1 MPWKKTSCC
10 LCLQS
15 CGLEVMVE
23 DNRIVKVRG
32 DKANPRSQGY
42 VCRKGLKIAHYQHH
56 HERLVGPL
64 KRKNG
69 KFEKL
74 GWDKALTEIAE
85 RLGEILERHGPRSL
99 ALMAGASGGC
109 QIGGRFSA
117 RFIFST
123 GSRYLYTSLG
133 QEWTGRHYVRG
144 WTYGNQPLFM
154 HPDHDQLDLLL
165 ALGWNGWSSHGMPQT
180 RRYLKALS
188 EDPNRTLIVVDPRP
202 SETARRADIHLAL
215 KPGSDALLLKSM
227 ISIIL
232 REGWHDQAFLDSQT
246 TGWQEVTSYFTDF
259 PAEAALT
266 TCGLEFDQV
275 REVCRLFSSGK
286 SAVMSDLGVLMNRH
300 STLVSYLEE
309 ILLAICG
316 RVCAEGGNVF
326 TGTLSPMG
334 VHTPPEDPNTWRTTH
349 TDIPAMMGVFS
360 PNVLPEEITSGRDDR
375 VRALIVTGSNPL
387 RSYADTSAYERAFKK
402 LDLLVVV
409 DVAFT
414 ETTALADY
422 ILPARTTYEAH
433 DASFWSFN
441 FPEIFFQLRRPVV
454 KPEGDTR
461 ENGWIMTAL
470 AERMGLLPEIPA
482 SLHQAA
488 KEDRNRFSRELNQY
502 IKATPGAALKLP
514 FILSKTLGSVLDSN
528 HLAFLWG
535 VIWSAPKEIKE
546 AMARVGFPEG
556 EDQAERAYQAIMD
569 NPQGIWL
576 GRLDPDENLNFI
588 AHEDGRIHLR
598 IPELMDGL
606 KSVTPETEDEALA
619 PDPEFPMILVAGW
632 HYDYN
637 ANTLMRDPSWNG
649 DRRTGCL
656 AVHPQDAAELGITDG
671 EFGKLTT
678 KAAAATVEIEISNL
692 TTPGM
697 VILPQG
703 FGLNF
708 KGRSFGVNVNLL
720 TPASHRDPISAV
732 PCHRRVPCRLEKS
745 VY

>member
-1 MPWKKTSCC
+1 
-10 LCLQS
+10 
-15 CGLEVMVE
+15 
-23 DNRIVKVRG
+23 
-32 DKANPRSQGY
+32 
-42 VCRKGLKIAHYQHH
+42 
-56 HERLVGPL
+56 
-64 KRKNG
+64 
-69 KFEKL
+69 
-74 GWDKALTEIAE
+74 
-85 RLGEILERHGPRSL
+85 
-99 ALMAGASGGC
+99 
-109 QIGGRFSA
+109 
-117 RFIFST
+117 
-123 GSRYLYTSLG
+123 
-133 QEWTGRHYVRG
+133 
-144 WTYGNQPLFM
+144 
-154 HPDHDQLDLLL
+154 
-165 ALGWNGWSSHGMPQT
+165 MPQT

-188 EDPNRTLIVVDPRP
+188 EDPKRTLIVVDPRP
-202 SETARRADIHLAL
+202 SKTARRADIHLAL
-215 KPGSDALLLKSM
+215 TPGSDALLIKSM

-232 REGWHDQAFLDSQT
+232 KESWHDQAFLNSQT
-246 TGWQEVTSYFTDF
+246 TGWEEMASCFVDF
-259 PAEAALT
+259 PVDAALN

-275 REVCRLFSSGK
+275 REVCRLFSSRK

-316 RVCAEGGNVF
+316 RVCAGGGNVF

-349 TDIPAMMGVFS
+349 TDIPAMMGIFP
-360 PNVLPEEITSGRDDR
+360 PNVLPEEITSSRDDR
-375 VRALIVTGSNPL
+375 VRALIVTGANPV

-409 DVAFT
+409 DVAFS
-414 ETTALADY
+414 ETAALADY

-441 FPEIFFQLRRPVV
+441 FPQIFFQLRRPVV

-470 AERMGLLPEIPA
+470 AERMELLPDIPA

-488 KEDRNRFSRELNQY
+488 KEDRNRFSRELSRY

-514 FILSKTLGSVLDSN
+514 FVLSKTLGSVLDSN

-535 VIWSAPKEIKE
+535 LIWSAPKEIKE

-556 EDQAERAYQAIMD
+556 EDQAEIAFQAIMD

-576 GRLDPDENLNFI
+576 GRLDPEENLNFV
-588 AHEDGRIHLR
+588 AHKDGRIHLR

-606 KSVTPETEDEALA
+606 KSVTPEAEDEALA
-619 PDPEFPMILVAGW
+619 PDPELPMVLVAGW

-637 ANTLMRDPSWNG
+637 ANTQMRDPAWNG
-649 DRRTGCL
+649 NRRTGCL
-656 AVHPQDAAELGITDG
+656 AVHPQDAKELGIADG

-678 KAAAATVEIEISNL
+678 KAGAATVEIEISNL

-708 KGRSFGVNVNLL
+708 NGRSVGVNVNLF
-720 TPASHRDPISAV
+720 THTGHRDPISAV
-732 PCHRRVPCRLEKS
+732 PCHRRVPCRLERT
-745 VY
+745 VH